1 MHYTIPHYHRTSTR
15 LRFPLTFRAIIV
27 ALLATGLVGCT
38 VGPAWHPPTTPKE
51 KGYLAGKMAQG
62 TIGANGSTGTAQV
75 FEYGKALRRDW
86 YRLFGNHA
94 LNRLIEAALAS
105 NPARAAAQERLA
117 AAREVVIETQG
128 SRFPSIGLGAG
139 ISRNRA
145 SGVIFGIQSP
155 AFVNTF
161 SLYQGQL
168 SAEYDLN
175 VFGELTRRLEK
186 ARALAAVAETQL
198 MNTDATIV
206 DNVIASALAE
216 AAARTTLRSV
226 RTILIDEHKILR
238 VRNEQL
244 HYGTA
249 SQSDVLRAR
258 TRLDDSLAL
267 APALRQQITVA
278 RHRLAILIGKGPSR
292 FVGPQFTLSDFML
305 PARLPVSMPAQLVR
319 QRPDIVL
326 AVNLVHAAQAE
337 LGIATAQ
344 LLPQVQ
350 LTAGY
355 GRVGLHPG
363 DLTNPAA
370 AIFNVGAEL
379 MAPLFEGGALR
390 ARKRQ
395 AYDQYRAALADYQDV
410 VLRAFGQVANSLR
423 ALQQDAIVLSAR
435 AQERRNAQKAL
446 KLVESRQRQ
455 GTADAINLYSAR
467 IAAQHSEISY
477 TRARLARLV
486 DTATLIR
493 ALGGGWWHHRSFAV
507 KAVSSS
513 KGPVNPS

>member
-1 MHYTIPHYHRTSTR
+1 M
-15 LRFPLTFRAIIV
+15 TFRAII
-27 ALLATGLVGCT
+27 ALLLVMGLVGCT
-38 VGPAWHPPTTPKE
+38 VGPAWHPPATPKE

-62 TIGANGSTGTAQV
+62 TIGTNGQTGAAQV
-75 FEYGKALRRDW
+75 FEYGMTLRRNW
-86 YRLFGNHA
+86 YRLFGYHA

-117 AAREVVIETQG
+117 AAREVVIETRG
-128 SRFPSIGLGAG
+128 SRYPSIGLGAG

-168 SAEYDLN
+168 TAEYNLD
-175 VFGELTRRLEK
+175 VFGELTRRLEQ
-186 ARALAAVAETQL
+186 ARALAAVAKAHL

-206 DNVIASALAE
+206 NNIISSALAE

-226 RTILIDEHKILR
+226 RSIVIDERKILR
-238 VRNEQL
+238 VRSEQL

-258 TRLDDSLAL
+258 IRLDDALAL

-278 RHRLAILIGKGPSR
+278 RHRLAILIGKEPSR
-292 FVGPQFTLSDFML
+292 FVGPRLTLSAFLL

-326 AVNLVHAAQAE
+326 AENLVHAAQAE
-337 LGIATAQ
+337 VGIATAQ

-379 MAPLFEGGALR
+379 MAPLFEGGTLR

-395 AYDQYRAALADYQDV
+395 AYDQYRASLADYQDV

-423 ALQQDAIVLSAR
+423 ALQQDAMVLSAR
-435 AQERRNAQKAL
+435 ERQRWNAKKVL
-446 KLVESRQRQ
+446 KLVESRERQ
-455 GTADAINLYSAR
+455 GTADAISLYSAR
-467 IAAQHSEISY
+467 IAAQRSEISY
-477 TRARLARLV
+477 TRARLTRLI

-493 ALGGGWWHHRSFAV
+493 ALGGGWWHHKSIAV
-507 KAVSSS
+507 KAASSS